1 MVLNLHKRLAD
12 GKVCIG
18 AWQSAPSALI
28 AEAMASCGFHWLAV
42 DMEHGTVS
50 ASEAEGIFRAVERH
64 GVAPVVRLPSADPY
78 LARRLLDSGT
88 QGVIVPVSESAADF
102 QAFADHC
109 LYPPAGRRGV
119 GLSRC
124 NLWGDTFEDYLNG
137 FTPVLIPQIE
147 TRKGVEAAD
156 ELAGLDCVSAVFT
169 GPYDLSAD
177 LGAPGDF
184 EAGGFVDALA
194 RVKDACARHGKPMGF
209 HQVAP
214 DRAAL
219 AKKIEE
225 GYKLLAFGTEI
236 IAMRSAFAGLADI
249 AGD

>member
-1 MVLNLHKRLAD
+1 MQIDLATRLERNML
-12 GKVCIG
+12 CIG
-18 AWQSAPSALI
+18 AWQSAPSPLI

-50 ASEAEGIFRAVERH
+50 ASEAEDIFRAVERH
-64 GVAPVVRLPSADPY
+64 GVAPMVRLPSADPY
-78 LARRLLDSGT
+78 LARRLLDAGA
-88 QGVIVPVSESAADF
+88 QGIIVPVSESAVDF
-102 QAFADHC
+102 KAFADHC

-124 NLWGDTFEDYLNG
+124 NLWGDEFESYLNT
-137 FTPVLIPQIE
+137 FRPALIPQIE
-147 TRKGVEAAD
+147 TRKGVAAAD
-156 ELAGLDCVSAVFT
+156 GLAALECVSAIFT

-184 EAGGFVDALA
+184 DSGEFTQSLA
-194 RVKDACARHGKPMGF
+194 TVKDACARNGKPMGY

-219 AKKIEE
+219 ARKIEE

-236 IAMRSAFAGLADI
+236 IAMRSAFAGLRDI
-249 AGD
+249 TGA